1 VLAILSRPGDGEGSP
16 EPVEVGRARWTGSG
30 VQLVVPEDAPEGARE
45 ALERVFRATPVVID
59 DPSLR
64 SPGSRGPTILE
75 PGDLRWFIGA
85 ASSRAE
91 RESLSV
97 QLVASD
103 VPVMGWDPA
112 GAYRTFQESVERR
125 ERIAP

>member
-1 VLAILSRPGDGEGSP
+1 M
-16 EPVEVGRARWTGSG
+16 
-30 VQLVVPEDAPEGARE
+30 
-45 ALERVFRATPVVID
+45 ID